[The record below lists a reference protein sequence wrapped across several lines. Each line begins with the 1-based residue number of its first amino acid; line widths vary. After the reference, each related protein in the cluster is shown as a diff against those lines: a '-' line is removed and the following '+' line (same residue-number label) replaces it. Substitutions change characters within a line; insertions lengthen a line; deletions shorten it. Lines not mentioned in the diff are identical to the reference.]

1 MRSPLVPKDCFQITS
16 VPYPA
21 NKNVAGRKD
30 KLQYVWV
37 FDPERPDKKC
47 LILLHHVAIPLVET
61 GLLVKK
67 SDAPY
72 HELYQGHLWEP
83 DFSGHVY
90 PEEKCMPPEEGW
102 GDPDNIQE
110 SLPHA
115 KAAKDFYEKTEHL
128 PVSYSAVPPKN
139 KSSIQDC
146 YTKTNGMI
154 LYKAQDP
161 KCITRLADYFQIDP
175 TLMHNI
181 AQLTNA
187 QNAAQFSLGVKDA
200 PRAMDAQKIVV
211 TAYIRSGQTS
221 GGLPIDQD
229 LIEAVS

>member
-90 PEEKCMPPEEGW
+90 PEEKSMPPEEGW
-102 GDPDNIQE
+102 GDPDNII
-110 SLPHA
+110 
-115 KAAKDFYEKTEHL
+115 EHP
-128 PVSYSAVPPKN
+128 PVSYSAVPPKNQN

-161 KCITRLADYFQIDP
+161 KCITRLAEYFQIHP

-229 LIEAVS
+229 LVEAIS

>member
-72 HELYQGHLWEP
+72 HDLYQGHLWEP

-90 PEEKCMPPEEGW
+90 PEEKSMPPEEGW
-102 GDPDNIQE
+102 GDPDNII
-110 SLPHA
+110 
-115 KAAKDFYEKTEHL
+115 EHP

-139 KSSIQDC
+139 QSKSSIQDC

-229 LIEAVS
+229 LVEAIS

>member
-72 HELYQGHLWEP
+72 HDLYQGHLWEP

-90 PEEKCMPPEEGW
+90 PEEKSMPPEGGW
-102 GDPDNIQE
+102 GDPDNII
-110 SLPHA
+110 
-115 KAAKDFYEKTEHL
+115 EHP
-128 PVSYSAVPPKN
+128 PVSYSAVPPKNQN

-229 LIEAVS
+229 LVEAIS

>member
-72 HELYQGHLWEP
+72 HDLYQGHLWEP

-90 PEEKCMPPEEGW
+90 PEEKSMPPEEGW
-102 GDPDNIQE
+102 GDPDNII
-110 SLPHA
+110 
-115 KAAKDFYEKTEHL
+115 EHP
-128 PVSYSAVPPKN
+128 PVSYSAVPPKNQN

-229 LIEAVS
+229 LVEAIS

>member
-1 MRSPLVPKDCFQITS
+1 MTTSEKLLPLRNRDVPKDCFQITS

-21 NKNVAGRKD
+21 NKNVQGRKD

-47 LILLHHVAIPLVET
+47 LVLLHHVAIPLVEM
-61 GLLVKK
+61 GLLIKK

-72 HELYQGHLWEP
+72 HDLYQGHLWEP

-90 PEEKCMPPEEGW
+90 PEEKSMPPEEGW
-102 GDPDNIQE
+102 GDPDNII
-110 SLPHA
+110 
-115 KAAKDFYEKTEHL
+115 EHP

-139 KSSIQDC
+139 KSSVQDC
-146 YTKTNGMI
+146 YIKDGRGML
-154 LYKAQDP
+154 LYKTDTKSIAL
-161 KCITRLADYFQIDP
+161 LADHFQLDI

-187 QNAAQFSLGVKDA
+187 QHAIQFALGVKES
-200 PRAMDAQKIVV
+200 PRAMDAQKIAV

-229 LIEAVS
+229 LVESVS

>member
-72 HELYQGHLWEP
+72 HDLYQGHLWEP
-83 DFSGHVY
+83 DFSGHIY
-90 PEEKCMPPEEGW
+90 PEEKSMPPEEGW
-102 GDPDNIQE
+102 GDPDNII
-110 SLPHA
+110 
-115 KAAKDFYEKTEHL
+115 EHP
-128 PVSYSAVPPKN
+128 PVSYSAVPPKNQN

-229 LIEAVS
+229 LVEAIS

>member
-72 HELYQGHLWEP
+72 HDLYQGHLWEP

-90 PEEKCMPPEEGW
+90 PEEKSMPPEEGW
-102 GDPDNIQE
+102 GDPDNII
-110 SLPHA
+110 
-115 KAAKDFYEKTEHL
+115 EHP
-128 PVSYSAVPPKN
+128 PVSYSAVPPKNQN

-154 LYKAQDP
+154 IFKAQDP
-161 KCITRLADYFQIDP
+161 KCITRLAEYFQIDP

-229 LIEAVS
+229 LVEAIS

>member
-1 MRSPLVPKDCFQITS
+1 MTTSEKLLPLRSPDVPKDCFQITS

-21 NKNVAGRKD
+21 NKNVQGRKD

-47 LILLHHVAIPLVET
+47 LVLLHHVAIALVEM
-61 GLLVKK
+61 GLLIRK

-72 HELYQGHLWEP
+72 HSLYQGHLWEP

-90 PEEKCMPPEEGW
+90 PEEKSIPPEEGW
-102 GDPDNIQE
+102 GDPDNII
-110 SLPHA
+110 
-115 KAAKDFYEKTEHL
+115 EHP
-128 PVSYSAVPPKN
+128 PVSYSAVPTKNQN

-161 KCITRLADYFQIDP
+161 KCINRLADYFQIDP

>member
-72 HELYQGHLWEP
+72 HDLYQGHLWEP

-90 PEEKCMPPEEGW
+90 PEEKSIPPEEGW
-102 GDPDNIQE
+102 GDPDNII
-110 SLPHA
+110 
-115 KAAKDFYEKTEHL
+115 EHP

-139 KSSIQDC
+139 QSKSSIQDC

-229 LIEAVS
+229 LVEAIS

>member
-72 HELYQGHLWEP
+72 HDLYQGHLWEP

-90 PEEKCMPPEEGW
+90 PEEKSMPPEEGW
-102 GDPDNIQE
+102 GDPDNII
-110 SLPHA
+110 
-115 KAAKDFYEKTEHL
+115 EHP
-128 PVSYSAVPPKN
+128 PVSYSAVPPKNQN

-229 LIEAVS
+229 LMEAVS

>member
-1 MRSPLVPKDCFQITS
+1 MTTLDTTKILPPRSPLVPHDHFQIVS
-16 VPYPA
+16 KAYPA
-21 NKNVAGRKD
+21 SRTTDGRKD
-30 KLQYVWV
+30 KLKFVRV
-37 FDPERPDKKC
+37 FDPEVHRDDPDKKIII
-47 LILLHHVAIPLVET
+47 LIPDVITDMAVLGRIF
-61 GLLVKK
+61 KK
-67 SDAPY
+67 SETEWHD
-72 HELYQGHLWEP
+72 HYQGHVWEP
-83 DFSGHVY
+83 EDMQAPSSTASSI
-90 PEEKCMPPEEGW
+90 PPEEGW
-102 GDPDNIQE
+102 GDPDNIIE
-110 SLPHA
+110 TP
-115 KAAKDFYEKTEHL
+115 
-128 PVSYSAVPPKN
+128 PISYSAVPPKT

-154 LYKAQDP
+154 LYKAQEP

-187 QNAAQFSLGVKDA
+187 QNAAQFALGVKDA

-229 LIEAVS
+229 LMEAVS

>member
-72 HELYQGHLWEP
+72 HDLYQGHLWEP

-90 PEEKCMPPEEGW
+90 PEEKSMPPEEGW
-102 GDPDNIQE
+102 GDPDNIV
-110 SLPHA
+110 
-115 KAAKDFYEKTEHL
+115 EHP
-128 PVSYSAVPPKN
+128 PVSYSAVPPKNQN

-229 LIEAVS
+229 LVEAIS

>member
-72 HELYQGHLWEP
+72 HDLYQGHLWEP
-83 DFSGHVY
+83 DFSDHVY
-90 PEEKCMPPEEGW
+90 PEEKSMPPEEGW
-102 GDPDNIQE
+102 GDPDNII
-110 SLPHA
+110 
-115 KAAKDFYEKTEHL
+115 EHP
-128 PVSYSAVPPKN
+128 PVSYSAVPPKT
-139 KSSIQDC
+139 KSSVQNC
-146 YTKTNGMI
+146 YIKDGRGML
-154 LYKAQDP
+154 LYKTDTKSIAL
-161 KCITRLADYFQIDP
+161 LAEHFQLDI

-187 QNAAQFSLGVKDA
+187 QHAIQFALGVKES
-200 PRAMDAQKIVV
+200 PRAMDAQKIAV

-229 LIEAVS
+229 LVESVS

>member
-1 MRSPLVPKDCFQITS
+1 MTTSEKLLPLRNPDVPKDCFQITS

-21 NKNVAGRKD
+21 NKNVQGRKD

-47 LILLHHVAIPLVET
+47 LVLLHHVAIPLVEM
-61 GLLVKK
+61 GLLIRK

-72 HELYQGHLWEP
+72 HDLYQGHLWEP

-90 PEEKCMPPEEGW
+90 PEEKSIPPEEGW
-102 GDPDNIQE
+102 GDPDNIIE
-110 SLPHA
+110 TP
-115 KAAKDFYEKTEHL
+115 
-128 PVSYSAVPPKN
+128 PIRYSAVPPKS
-139 KSSIQDC
+139 KSSLQDC
-146 YTKTNGMI
+146 YIKDGRGML
-154 LYKAQDP
+154 LYKTDTKSIAL
-161 KCITRLADYFQIDP
+161 LAEHFQLDI

-187 QNAAQFSLGVKDA
+187 QHAIQFALGVKES
-200 PRAMDAQKIVV
+200 PRAMDAQKIAV

-229 LIEAVS
+229 LVESVS